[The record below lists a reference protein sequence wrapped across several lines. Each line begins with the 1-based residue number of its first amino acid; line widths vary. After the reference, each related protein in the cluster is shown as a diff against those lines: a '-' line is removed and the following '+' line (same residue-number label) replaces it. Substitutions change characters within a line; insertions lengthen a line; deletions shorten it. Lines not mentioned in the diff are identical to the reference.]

1 VAAPPAGDAATEGVY
16 RAIVDGVP
24 EAVVAAKPDGEVT
37 FFNAAAERLFGYS
50 SAEVVGRNITLLV
63 PQQPD
68 RRADP
73 VRWLARWAAEPQPEQ
88 SRFLDFQA
96 RRRDG
101 REMPVDV
108 RVSQG
113 LVGGETRFFITVRD
127 NTARRQE
134 QAALRNANLRAER
147 ILLVAEDAI
156 VSCDADQTI
165 TFFNLGAERMF
176 GYRMEEAI
184 GQPLTTL
191 LPEGTRAG
199 HPAHVRDFGAGVAPS
214 RMMSER
220 REVAGRRKSGEVF
233 PIEAAI
239 TKVSVGGE
247 MTYTAHLRDISARKA
262 AQGELE
268 ESERRFRAMFDH
280 AVAAV
285 ALLGPDGT
293 VLEINRAARALTVGG
308 AETLVGRKLWELPW
322 LGAAGAPPDAP
333 ARDRLKSAIAAA
345 AAGETVRYVAEL
357 GDTSTVRRIDLTL
370 TPIRDETGRVVY
382 ILPEGRETTP
392 EAG

>member
-1 VAAPPAGDAATEGVY
+1 MAAPPAGDAATEGVY

-134 QAALRNANLRAER
+134 QTALKDANLRAAR

-156 VSCDADQTI
+156 VSCDATQTI

-184 GQPLTTL
+184 GQPLAML
-191 LPEGTRAG
+191 LPEAARDE
-199 HPAHVRDFGAGVAPS
+199 HPAHVRAFGAGVAPS

-220 REVAGRRKSGEVF
+220 REVAGRRSNGEVF
-233 PIEAAI
+233 PIDATI
-239 TKVSVGGE
+239 TKVSVGGA
-247 MTYTAHLRDISARKA
+247 MTFTAHLRDISARKA
-262 AQGELE
+262 AQRELE

-280 AVAAV
+280 AEAAI
-285 ALLGPDGT
+285 ALLAPDGT
-293 VLEINRAARALTVGG
+293 VLEINEAGRALTVG
-308 AETLVGRKLWELPW
+308 AQPLVGRPLWALPW
-322 LGAAGAPPDAP
+322 LGAANTP
-333 ARDRLKSAIAAA
+333 AAEAARERLREAVAAA
-345 AAGETVRYVAEL
+345 AAGETVRYDAEL
-357 GDTSTVRRIDLTL
+357 RDGEAAHRIDLTL
-370 TPIRDETGRVVY
+370 KPIRDDAGKVIY
-382 ILPEGRETTP
+382 ILPEGHIGSP
-392 EAG
+392 